1 MMMFQKKLKIF
12 FSSLLIIQL
21 FIATA
26 APASAGL
33 FGGGPKI
40 PSPESFFSSAES
52 RYHIDPEAMQN
63 QGESLNTSET
73 KRPTPATSLFFSP
86 SDPRVGEKLS
96 AKAFPMYFSDTEKD
110 LYYTWYLKRKEC
122 TLQPGPLAA
131 SVRALC
137 DRDFDNKVTVEDWK
151 IEAAQI
157 IVQNGFSA
165 TEAGETYTSDTDDD
179 GFKAPMGGGNKK
191 AVASHCFYNDPASG
205 KNYELGTSGDISF
218 DCPAGMTPIC
228 LAGEGTV
235 NPINIDIPGSAGS
248 DPLNPVPGEPG
259 TSGPAFG
266 FGDTNVCTVSGTP
279 MCSGAGVA
287 YCSAGYPRCVA
298 DLYANP
304 LSCSSDNSITPAIAS
319 CSGGGG
325 GFNASCNHLFP
336 RLPSS
341 GDASFGAAEEK
352 FWGTNPKD
360 PSTADNG
367 NKDEANVVG
376 LGVNVFE
383 WNYSAGDQVGVAIE
397 GTSMIGTKYADSSS
411 MIMWAFSKG
420 DCPVSLASSTGSFY
434 KQIKGFQVDMLS
446 IELDLNK
453 CLERNLVD
461 PTQGGQATSLDL
473 SVSATPEAPI
483 NDASFVLEPPVV
495 GVPVPEGGGDT
506 VIVEASAGNSSKGV
520 SEVLFEWDVELANN
534 PQFKN
539 GAGLLSNKV
548 TKELQDLGL
557 LGSVKGTALDSVQL
571 KLDILD
577 NATTLFSGNQ
587 LGRYLDADGAGYL
600 RFTARASE
608 NFASGAVRKGKGDVV
623 VKFVSTSKKIAVYK
637 PLTKLVGS
645 GMQVVLPNIGAVN
658 PICNDDP
665 LDRISCRII
674 KNEAIGL
681 RIDPTDLTNFQWF
694 INGAPLLCNRAIV
707 SEDCEKDA
715 AGVLTIGK
723 QNFVNFF
730 PVTGEVGDT
739 YTVTVNAND
748 VKTGK
753 SVNLAR
759 SFHVIE
765 PHLSIE
771 SADLTTAWPKLIGQY
786 KDIDGAA
793 SLACPGGACN
803 EYSDTVLEGFATE
816 TLKFKSNFIPD
827 FLASRAE
834 RQWTVDGILTEDT
847 AGLDALGNTVYTI
860 SFVALKASPDVYNI
874 NLTASVTQPQDMR
887 RALRDI
893 WNVSPLESTELRF
906 TATSQIQL
914 KEPGFAQGTLQG
926 TKKYLAALSS
936 YVPASVMFLFRI
948 ILSVILIL
956 FTTRFLMALLP
967 ENPNFSTVPRR
978 RV

>member
-1 MMMFQKKLKIF
+1 MAMLFRKKLKIF
-12 FSSLLIIQL
+12 FSTLLIVEL
-21 FIATA
+21 FAVNI

-63 QGESLNTSET
+63 QGETLNTSDT
-73 KRPTPATSLFFSP
+73 KRPTPAASLFFSP

-96 AKAFPMYFSDTEKD
+96 AKAFPMYFADTEKD

-122 TLQPGPLAA
+122 NLQGAPLPA

-157 IVQNGFSA
+157 IAQKGFSPVDA
-165 TEAGETYTSDTDDD
+165 EENYTSETDDD
-179 GFKAPMGGGNKK
+179 GYKAPMGGGNKK
-191 AVASHCFYNDPASG
+191 AVANHCFYNDPASG

-235 NPINIDIPGSAGS
+235 NPINIDIPGSSGS
-248 DPLNPVPGEPG
+248 DPSNPTPGLPG

-266 FGDTNVCTVSGTP
+266 FGDTGVCSVSGTP
-279 MCSGAGVA
+279 MCNGAGVA
-287 YCSAGYPRCVA
+287 YCNSGYPRCVS
-298 DLYANP
+298 DIYANP
-304 LSCSSDNSITPAIAS
+304 LTCDDVVTPALAT

-341 GDASFGAAEEK
+341 GDGAFGLAEEK

-367 NKDEANVVG
+367 NKDEANIIG
-376 LGVNVFE
+376 LAQNVFE
-383 WNYSAGDQVGVAIE
+383 WNYSAGDQVGVVIE

-420 DCPVSLASSTGSFY
+420 DCPISLASSTGSFY
-434 KQIKGFQVDMLS
+434 QQIKGFQVDMLS
-446 IELDLNK
+446 IDLDLNK

-461 PTQGGQATSLDL
+461 PTVGGQATTIDL
-473 SVSATPEAPI
+473 SVSATPDAPI
-483 NDASFVLEPPVV
+483 NDESFVLEPPVV
-495 GVPVPEGGGDT
+495 GIPVPEGGGDT
-506 VIVEASAGNSSKGV
+506 VFVEASTGNSAKGV
-520 SEVLFEWDVELANN
+520 SEVLFEWEVEMANN

-548 TKELQDLGL
+548 TRELQDLKL

-571 KLDILD
+571 KLDILN
-577 NATTLFSGNQ
+577 NATTLFSGRR
-587 LGRYLDADGAGYL
+587 LADYLNTDGSGFL
-600 RFTARASE
+600 RFTAKASE
-608 NFASGAVRKGKGDVV
+608 NFSSGAVRKGKGDVV
-623 VKFVSTSKKIAVYK
+623 VKFASTGKKIASYK
-637 PLTKLVGS
+637 PVTKLVGS
-645 GMQVVLPNIGAVN
+645 GMQVALPNLVTTD

-674 KNEAIGL
+674 KNEVIGL
-681 RIDPTDLTNFQWF
+681 RVDPTDLTNFQWL
-694 INGAPLLCNRAIV
+694 INGAPLLCNRAVV

-715 AGVLTIGK
+715 TGALTVGK

-753 SVNLAR
+753 TVSLAR
-759 SFHVIE
+759 SFHIIE
-765 PHLSIE
+765 PQLSLE
-771 SADLTTAWPKLIGQY
+771 SADLSTAWPKLVGQY
-786 KDIDGAA
+786 KDVNGA
-793 SLACPGGACN
+793 SSVACPSGLCN
-803 EYSDTVLEGFATE
+803 EYSDSVLEAFSTE
-816 TLKFKSNFIPD
+816 TLKLKSDFIPD
-827 FLASRAE
+827 FLGARAE
-834 RQWTVDGILTEDT
+834 RQWTIDGVLVEDT
-847 AGLDALGNTVYTI
+847 ASIDAAGRTVFTI
-860 SFVALKASPDVYNI
+860 SFEALKNPSDVYNVS
-874 NLTASVTQPQDMR
+874 LVASVVQPQEMR

-893 WNVSPLESTELRF
+893 WSVSPLESTELRF
-906 TATSQIQL
+906 SVTTQVQL

-926 TKKYLAALSS
+926 TRKYLAALSS
-936 YVPASVMFLFRI
+936 YIPASVMFSFRI
-948 ILSVILIL
+948 ILSVMLIL
-956 FTTRFLMALLP
+956 FTTRFLFALLP
-967 ENPNFSTVPRR
+967 AHPNFSTVPRR
-978 RV
+978 RG

>member
-12 FSSLLIIQL
+12 FSSLLIVQL
-21 FIATA
+21 FVATA

-63 QGESLNTSET
+63 QGEALNTSET
-73 KRPTPATSLFFSP
+73 KRPAPSTSLFFSP
-86 SDPRVGEKLS
+86 SDPRAGEKLS
-96 AKAFPMYFSDTEKD
+96 AKAFPMYFADTEKD

-122 TLQPGPLAA
+122 NLQGSPLPA

-137 DRDFDNKVTVEDWK
+137 DRDFDDKVTVEDWK

-157 IVQNGFSA
+157 IVQNGYSA
-165 TEAGETYTSDTDDD
+165 TEAGENYTSDTDDD
-179 GFKAPMGGGNKK
+179 GYKAPMGGGNKK
-191 AVASHCFYNDPASG
+191 AVANHCFYNDPASG
-205 KNYELGTSGDISF
+205 KNYEIGTSGNISF
-218 DCPAGMTPIC
+218 DCPSGMIPTC

-235 NPINIDIPGSAGS
+235 NPIDIDIPGSPGF
-248 DPLNPVPGEPG
+248 DPLNPTPGTAG
-259 TSGPAFG
+259 TSGPAFE
-266 FGDTNVCTVSGTP
+266 FNDTGVCTVAGTP
-279 MCSGAGVA
+279 MCSSGGVA
-287 YCSAGYPRCVA
+287 YCNAGYPRCVSS
-298 DLYANP
+298 LYANP
-304 LSCSSDNSITPAIAS
+304 LTCDNFVTPALS
-319 CSGGGG
+319 TCSGGGS

-336 RLPSS
+336 RLPAS
-341 GDASFGAAEEK
+341 GDGTFGANEEK

-367 NKDEANVVG
+367 NKDEANIVG
-376 LGVNVFE
+376 LGQNVFE
-383 WNYSAGDQVGVAIE
+383 WNYSSGDQVGVAIE

-420 DCPVSLASSTGSFY
+420 DCPISVASGTGSFY
-434 KQIKGFQVDMLS
+434 RQIKGFQVDMLS
-446 IELDLNK
+446 VDIDLNK

-483 NDASFVLEPPVV
+483 NDASFFLDPPVF

-506 VIVEASAGNSSKGV
+506 VIVEASAGNSSRGV
-520 SEVLFEWDVELANN
+520 SEILFEWDVELANN

-548 TKELQDLGL
+548 TRELQDLKL
-557 LGSVKGTALDSVQL
+557 LGSVRGTALDSVQL

-577 NATTLFSGNQ
+577 NASTLFSGRR
-587 LGRYLDADGAGYL
+587 LADYLDADGAGYL

-608 NFASGAVRKGKGDVV
+608 NFSSGAVRKGKGDVV
-623 VKFVSTSKKIAVYK
+623 VKFVSTNKKIAVYK

-645 GMQVVLPNIGAVN
+645 GMQVVLPNIGVVN

-681 RIDPTDLTNFQWF
+681 RVDPTDLTNFQWF
-694 INGAPLLCNRAIV
+694 INGAPLLCNRAVV

-715 AGVLTIGK
+715 TGVLTVGK

-753 SVNLAR
+753 TVNLAR
-759 SFHVIE
+759 SFHIIE
-765 PHLSIE
+765 PLLAIE
-771 SADLTTAWPKLIGQY
+771 SADLTTTWPKLIGQY
-786 KDIDGAA
+786 KDVDGAA

-803 EYSDTVLEGFATE
+803 EYSDTVLEGFAGE
-816 TLKFKSNFIPD
+816 TLKFRSNFTPD
-827 FLASRAE
+827 FLASRAN
-834 RQWTVDGILTEDT
+834 RQWTIDGILMEDT
-847 AGLDALGNTVYTI
+847 ASLDAQGNTVYSV
-860 SFVALKASPDVYNI
+860 SFDALKASPDVYNI
-874 NLTASVTQPQDMR
+874 ALVASVTQPQDMR

-893 WNVSPLESTELRF
+893 WGISPLESTELRF
-906 TATSQIQL
+906 SASTQIQL

-936 YVPASVMFLFRI
+936 YVPASMMFVFRI
-948 ILSVILIL
+948 VLSVMLIL

-978 RV
+978 RM